1 VSILLNNNEF
11 IPLHLMIKSGNVEL
25 IASNYPQFK
34 MFEEAIEEVIK
45 KKKNLYGLL
54 KFLENI

>member
-1 VSILLNNNEF
+1 
-11 IPLHLMIKSGNVEL
+11 MIKSGNVEL